1 MQHGYRAGPTLPSCL
16 AGVLLTS
23 RGAACWRRYQSWND
37 YNPYMPFVETLN
49 EDHQRLLTGSQQYG
63 GGRSARDIDVQRE
76 HTGWGLGF
84 NAPPK

>member
-1 MQHGYRAGPTLPSCL
+1 
-16 AGVLLTS
+16 
-23 RGAACWRRYQSWND
+23 
-37 YNPYMPFVETLN
+37 MPFVETLN